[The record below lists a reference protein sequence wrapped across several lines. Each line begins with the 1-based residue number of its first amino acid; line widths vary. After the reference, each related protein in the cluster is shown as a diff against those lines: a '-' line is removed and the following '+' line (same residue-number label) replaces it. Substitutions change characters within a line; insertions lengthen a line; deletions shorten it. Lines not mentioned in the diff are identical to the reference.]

1 MARLALAGVSSAEQ
15 PGNGTYAGRRSHPG
29 KQRVAPNKE
38 SSVEDHSCANGV
50 DPWFSLHGVGKDV
63 DGRDA
68 IMLNNPSS
76 GCQLPAGVIVRDRT
90 QTSQTCVNEGDGGED
105 NKPAPL
111 GCRTRGQPGFAS
123 YCRAGGL
130 SALYLP
136 HMFLV
141 GPWRSF
147 MQRGKRPSLSRRR
160 ASQSLKRP
168 HKLQR
173 FHVPAQS

>member
-1 MARLALAGVSSAEQ
+1 V
-15 PGNGTYAGRRSHPG
+15 
-29 KQRVAPNKE
+29 
-38 SSVEDHSCANGV
+38 
-50 DPWFSLHGVGKDV
+50 
-63 DGRDA
+63 

-76 GCQLPAGVIVRDRT
+76 GCQLPARVIVRNRA

-123 YCRAGGL
+123 YCRAGDL

-141 GPWRSF
+141 GPWHSVV
-147 MQRGKRPSLSRRR
+147 QKGKRPSLEATRLAIFETAADFTFRRNLEKCYGVISKTTPLPSTPPY
-160 ASQSLKRP
+160 AVL
-168 HKLQR
+168 
-173 FHVPAQS
+173 